1 MNKRAQTGILIVL
14 LIVFIIGLFG
24 MFLYQKN
31 RYKEVYFEYN
41 GFAVNKGKDR
51 SGNIIYQTKIFIGE
65 DVQPYLITT
74 RYSPT
79 DLEDIEVYDN
89 LKKDLLKKEIFIT
102 MDSSSSAVS
111 VLAATEISKI
121 TGNMLLYNIPTHGAL
136 TSPIEGKN
144 NPIKTCNDVTQ
155 DQAIIYLKQ
164 GIQSRIFSKN
174 NCIIAEGKDEYDLI
188 RVTNKLILT
197 LIGVMKS

>member
-51 SGNIIYQTKIFIGE
+51 SGNIIYQTKIFIGK

-89 LKKDLLKKEIFIT
+89 LKNDLLKKEIFIT

-197 LIGVMKS
+197 LIGVM